1 LEHDSEALV
10 TKSLSRRLFVGAA
23 GAAAARR
30 VLGANDRI
38 SVGVIGAGSRGRF
51 DMEEIARCAGLNA
64 AATAVCD
71 VYRPNLESAVLW
83 SSRAFGAVPR
93 QTADYRELLSWK
105 EVDAVVIA
113 TPDFG
118 HATILKAAIEAGKDV
133 YCEKP
138 FATDFA
144 KAKAAYLAIE
154 RSGRVVQV
162 GTQRRSDPH
171 HMAAAKFV
179 RSGGLG
185 RVTRVAIAA
194 AMYEN
199 RWARRF
205 DDVRAEDLDWDLFL
219 MDLPRRPFDARLFR
233 RWQLYRATTNGIPG
247 LWMSHLADLVHWY
260 LDDPYPAGAVAAG
273 GVYLWKDGRE
283 TDDVFEALLDYSGG
297 CLFSFTMAL
306 TNSAGTRNQ
315 WFGTRGTLEA
325 PIDTGE
331 IRVSGTGSGDPKRL
345 GASVALRPE
354 AATSHMHDFLL
365 SVRSRNTPRADYRAG
380 FSHAV
385 AGCMAAQALANGR
398 RMRFDR
404 ERLEIV

>member
-1 LEHDSEALV
+1 M
-10 TKSLSRRLFVGAA
+10 TNSLTRRLFVGTSAA
-23 GAAAARR
+23 ISAGR

-38 SVGVIGAGSRGRF
+38 SIGVIGTGSRGRY
-51 DMEEIARCAGLNA
+51 DMEEIGRCPELNVTV
-64 AATAVCD
+64 TAVCD
-71 VYRPNLESAVLW
+71 VYRPNREAATQW
-83 SSRAFGAVPR
+83 TARAFGAAPR
-93 QTADYRELLSWK
+93 QTADYRELLAWK
-105 EVDAVVIA
+105 DVDAVVIA

-118 HATILKAAIEAGKDV
+118 HATILRAAVEAGKDV

-144 KAKAAYLAIE
+144 KAKAAYRAIE
-154 RSGRVVQV
+154 DSGRVVQV
-162 GTQRRSDPH
+162 GTQRRSDPYYI
-171 HMAAAKFV
+171 AAARLV

-185 RVTRVAIAA
+185 RVTRVAVDV

-205 DDVRAEDLDWDLFL
+205 DDVRAQDLDWSLFL
-219 MDLPRRPFDARLFR
+219 MDLPRRPFDPRLFR

-260 LDDPYPAGAVAAG
+260 LNEPYPSSAVAAG

-283 TDDVFEALLDYSGG
+283 TEDVFEALLEYPGG

-306 TNSAGTRNQ
+306 TNSAGARNQ

-331 IRVSGTGSGDPKRL
+331 IRVSGAGSGDPQRL
-345 GASVALRPE
+345 GPTVTLRPE
-354 AATSHMHDFLL
+354 PSTSHMHDFLT
-365 SVRSRNTPRADYRAG
+365 SVRSRSTPRADYRAG

-385 AGCMAAQALANGR
+385 AGCMAAQALASGR
-398 RMRFDR
+398 RTHFDR
-404 ERLEIV
+404 ERMEII